1 MVANCWNLS
10 FNLLLDQR
18 FIFSYFQIN
27 RSNQRQLLPTFNAI
41 YALAVIF
48 LTYLICI
55 AQKVFN
61 MNHWLKSIHFLAFYA
76 YRAFLVNIFGDR
88 IFWQYFNFKQLALQ
102 NIYLA
107 VLLLWICTWCASYLS
122 VYVIHQLWL
131 KINDSVDPS

>member
-1 MVANCWNLS
+1 M
-10 FNLLLDQR
+10 
-18 FIFSYFQIN
+18 
-27 RSNQRQLLPTFNAI
+27 
-41 YALAVIF
+41 
-48 LTYLICI
+48 LIE
-55 AQKVFN
+55 
-61 MNHWLKSIHFLAFYA
+61 HFLA
-76 YRAFLVNIFGDR
+76 NIFWDR